1 MNKRE
6 VRARIEE
13 IGIIPAVRTAS
24 ADEARFAAE
33 TVSQAGIPLV
43 EVTMT
48 VPGAL
53 KVIADLVRRM
63 PALVVGA
70 GTILDVEVAR
80 QSMDAGAAFVTSPGL
95 DLRVVEFATKQEV
108 LVLPGALTPTE
119 VMAAWQAGADLVK
132 VFPCAQLGGATY
144 IKALKAPFPEVPLVA
159 AGGVNQQTAA
169 DFIVAGAVAVGVGA
183 ELIPRRA
190 LEQREPAWI
199 LELGHRFL
207 SIIKE
212 ARGRTRVRHAS
223 VPDGDD
229 IPGPHHG

>member
-1 MNKRE
+1 MDKHA

-33 TVSQAGIPLV
+33 TVTQGGIPLV
-43 EVTMT
+43 EITMT

-63 PALVVGA
+63 PDLVVGA
-70 GTILDVEVAR
+70 GTLLDIEVAR
-80 QSMDAGAAFVTSPGL
+80 QSVGAGATFVTSPGFDPRL
-95 DLRVVEFATKQEV
+95 VEFAIKEGI

-119 VMAAWQAGADLVK
+119 VMAAWQAGADFVK
-132 VFPCAQLGGATY
+132 VFPCAQLGGASY
-144 IKALKAPFPEVPLVA
+144 IKALRGPFPEVPLVA

-169 DFIVAGAVAVGVGA
+169 DFIRAGAVAIGVGT

-190 LEQREPAWI
+190 LEQREPTWI
-199 LELGHRFL
+199 LELSHRFL
-207 SIIKE
+207 SIVKE
-212 ARGRTRVRHAS
+212 ARGLPRARHER
-223 VPDGDD
+223 
-229 IPGPHHG
+229 